1 MPFRVFWQGRRYKV
15 CPPWCAK
22 HDSSSQILVQNVTA
36 LLVLNYPDTYVFK
49 SWHGT
54 LLTIAILSLSVTFN
68 TFFAQKL
75 HLVVINLPDM

>member
-1 MPFRVFWQGRRYKV
+1 MI
-15 CPPWCAK
+15 
-22 HDSSSQILVQNVTA
+22 ILQALTQHATA

-54 LLTIAILSLSVTFN
+54 LFTLAILSLSVTFN

-75 HLVVINLPDM
+75 HLVVSTFEKTYVHNPLLN